1 MIILNI
7 FISNFPFFISAIY
20 IRQILKIVFN
30 YKLTFLIN
38 LKTLKKNLSAIFNI
52 KFIFISLLI
61 SFFEILLNNLTQFE
75 MIL

>member
-52 KFIFISLLI
+52 KSIFISLLI